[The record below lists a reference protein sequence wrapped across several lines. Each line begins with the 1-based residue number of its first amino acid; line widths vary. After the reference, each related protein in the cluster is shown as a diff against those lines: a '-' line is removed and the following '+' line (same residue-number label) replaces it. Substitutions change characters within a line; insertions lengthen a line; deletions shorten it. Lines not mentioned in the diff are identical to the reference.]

1 MTQPKLSKSVLR
13 LASKIFASNGGKAGN
28 PEMKAKA
35 GKAGMRKR
43 WANVPR
49 CPACQRPATPA
60 QREAM
65 KASKHGAQ
73 ETKVV

>member
-1 MTQPKLSKSVLR
+1 MSKKTPIPSKYLR
-13 LASKIFASNGGKAGN
+13 RIASNGGKAGN

-35 GKAGMRKR
+35 GKAGMQKR

-49 CPACQRPATPA
+49 CPACRRPATKE

-65 KASKHGAQ
+65 NASKHGAG
-73 ETKVV
+73 EAKAI